1 MPTSVRRAD
10 ARFIASQP
18 WNRTDLLRALSV
30 EFGSSGLPLRQLV
43 DLLLR
48 KVTDPEHDLE
58 TIRRVLEGSTF
69 GVERYRAFARRQPP
83 VERHQLPNF
92 RNPPDL
98 HRWLGLPPEWASW
111 FTDLREFE
119 KKAQPPKTQHYQ
131 RWWTARRWSIPRL
144 IEAPKSQLRRMQRK
158 LLHDVLERVPFHS
171 AAHGG
176 VRGRSAVTHAS
187 LHSGR
192 RIVAQFDLADFFP
205 SITFKR
211 VFGFFVAL
219 GYRRPLARDL
229 AALTT
234 TTTPSAQLVLQ
245 DLHRGADRVVFHQ
258 LVMHLRERHLPQGA
272 PTSPALANH
281 LAFMLDQR
289 LSEAAT
295 SMGLTY
301 SRYVDDLAFSGDVSI
316 SLPRLERVVESI
328 VVSEG
333 FALRHRKSRLQ
344 TSATRQRVTGLVVNE
359 KPQTGR
365 KEFDRFRALLH
376 QQAKAPTL
384 PRAELEGRAEWFS
397 TGSPTRRAKLRRL
410 LDAINSAAASPAAG
424 AAASTAA
431 ESQAEADRGR

>member
-10 ARFIASQP
+10 ARFIASQR

-30 EFGSSGLPLRQLV
+30 EFRSSGLPLRQLV

-48 KVTDPEHDLE
+48 KVTDPKHDLE
-58 TIRRVLEGSTF
+58 TIRRLVEGSPL
-69 GVERYRAFARRQPP
+69 GVERYSAFAHRGRP

-92 RNPPDL
+92 RTPPDL
-98 HRWLGLPPEWASW
+98 HEWLGLPPEWASW
-111 FTDLREFE
+111 FTDLRELE

-158 LLHDVLERVPFHS
+158 LLHDVLERVPFHP

-192 RIVAQFDLADFFP
+192 RIVAQFDFADFFP

-245 DLHRGADRVVFHQ
+245 DFHSGADRVVFHQ
-258 LVMHLRERHLPQGA
+258 LVMRLRERHLPQGA

-316 SLPRLERVVESI
+316 SLPRLERLVESI

-359 KPQTGR
+359 KPQAGR

-384 PRAELEGRAEWFS
+384 ARAELEGRAEWFS
-397 TGSPTRRAKLRRL
+397 TGNPTRRAKLRRL
-410 LDAINSAAASPAAG
+410 LDAINFAASPAAG

-431 ESQAEADRGR
+431 ESPAATDRAR

>member
-30 EFGSSGLPLRQLV
+30 EFGSSGLPLRELV

-48 KVTDPEHDLE
+48 KVTDPKHDLE
-58 TIRRVLEGSTF
+58 TIRRLVEGSPL
-69 GVERYRAFARRQPP
+69 GVERYSAFAHRERP

-92 RNPPDL
+92 RTPPDL
-98 HRWLGLPPEWASW
+98 HEWLGLPPEWASW
-111 FTDLREFE
+111 FTDLRELE

-158 LLHDVLERVPFHS
+158 LLHDLLERVPFHS

-219 GYRRPLARDL
+219 GYRKPLARDL

-234 TTTPSAQLVLQ
+234 TSTPSAQLALR
-245 DLHRGADRVVFHQ
+245 DLHSGADRVVFHQ
-258 LVMHLRERHLPQGA
+258 LVMRLRERHLPQGA

-301 SRYVDDLAFSGDVSI
+301 SRYVDDLAFSGDVCV
-316 SLPRLERVVESI
+316 SLPRLERLVESI
-328 VVSEG
+328 VLSEG

-384 PRAELEGRAEWFS
+384 ARAELEGRAEWFS
-397 TGSPTRRAKLRRL
+397 TGNPTRRAKLRRL

-431 ESQAEADRGR
+431 ESQAATDRAR

>member
-1 MPTSVRRAD
+1 
-10 ARFIASQP
+10 
-18 WNRTDLLRALSV
+18 
-30 EFGSSGLPLRQLV
+30 
-43 DLLLR
+43 
-48 KVTDPEHDLE
+48 
-58 TIRRVLEGSTF
+58 
-69 GVERYRAFARRQPP
+69 
-83 VERHQLPNF
+83 
-92 RNPPDL
+92 
-98 HRWLGLPPEWASW
+98 
-111 FTDLREFE
+111 
-119 KKAQPPKTQHYQ
+119 
-131 RWWTARRWSIPRL
+131 
-144 IEAPKSQLRRMQRK
+144 MQRK
-158 LLHDVLERVPFHS
+158 LLHDLLERVPFHS

-234 TTTPSAQLVLQ
+234 TSTPSAQLALR
-245 DLHRGADRVVFHQ
+245 DLHSGADRVVFHQ
-258 LVMHLRERHLPQGA
+258 LVMRLRERHLPQGA

-301 SRYVDDLAFSGDVSI
+301 SRYVDDLAFSGDVCV
-316 SLPRLERVVESI
+316 SLPRLERLVESI
-328 VVSEG
+328 VLSEG

-384 PRAELEGRAEWFS
+384 ARAELEGRAEWFS
-397 TGSPTRRAKLRRL
+397 TGNPTRRAKLRRL

-431 ESQAEADRGR
+431 ESQAATDRAR